1 MGEEGNN
8 SVEDDYKKLAEI
20 LALTCMY
27 VRMYIPTCETRL
39 T

>member
-1 MGEEGNN
+1 MGEEGNS

-27 VRMYIPTCETRL
+27 VCTYPPVRQG
-39 T
+39 